1 MLKHNT
7 VIVAETVLSQLL
19 KHRAIQMLKHG
30 VVQMLIHGAV
40 QMLKHS
46 AATVLY
52 QILKLRVVTVMKQLL
67 NHSTELDAETQYC
80 IDAETQ

>member
-7 VIVAETVLSQLL
+7 VIVAETVLSQFL

-30 VVQMLIHGAV
+30 VVQMLKHDAV

-46 AATVLY
+46 AATVMY
-52 QILKLRVVTVMKQLL
+52 QMLKLRIVTVM
-67 NHSTELDAETQYC
+67 
-80 IDAETQ
+80 